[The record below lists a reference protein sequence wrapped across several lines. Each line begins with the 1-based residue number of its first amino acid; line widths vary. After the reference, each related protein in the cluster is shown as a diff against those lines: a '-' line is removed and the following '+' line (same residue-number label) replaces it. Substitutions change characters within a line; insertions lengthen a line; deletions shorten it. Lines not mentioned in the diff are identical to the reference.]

1 MLGAEVGGQ
10 VAWLLPAALPR
21 LRERFAPIPILVKP
35 PIPGSTWLEE
45 TFQAIDP
52 AVWKV
57 QHVHTGRQPLQ
68 ETVSVDG
75 LYLKAD
81 APLESASLKVNGVQ
95 AWPLDSLQ
103 SLTFTFDLSTLE
115 DASAKGVIQVGLRL
129 TDDAAYMLDC
139 MIVAGISEGQLQ
151 CKVQSPAQLE
161 ALADPVGLTLDDR
174 HTIELVFDPQNY
186 SVQAF
191 LDGRYLG
198 SRELQSVEFWR
209 GRTVQ
214 PVLLARLE
222 NLQLGT
228 FQCRWYGMTIT
239 QQPGAE

>member
-1 MLGAEVGGQ
+1 MWPSAEKATAIPLSPMPSVQRFSPEARSQPRSVPGIEIDRKKIMLAEPIRHLGEFT
-10 VAWLLPAALPR
+10 VA
-21 LRERFAPIPILVKP
+21 I
-35 PIPGSTWLEE
+35 
-45 TFQAIDP
+45 
-52 AVWKV
+52 KV
-57 QHVHTGRQPLQ
+57 HPEVT
-68 ETVSVDG
+68 
-75 LYLKAD
+75 
-81 APLESASLKVNGVQ
+81 ASLKVNGVQ